1 MAEDNPLTNKEA
13 QPLIDKLL
21 TQLRRSEAKTTKGQ
35 DAANKKFEKAVDA
48 IEGLSDE
55 QKKRANTAAV
65 LEQTGY
71 SKQSAM
77 ILAKSSEQLDMVKD
91 RLSSLNETLE
101 ATGQDVSTNP
111 EIMRLEAEKKSIEE
125 FQKFGRNLDGFEK
138 TFVKFAGGSFEEM
151 KKSIEE
157 GGDLTSAGIGKSLQ
171 QNLRGD
177 FDRVL
182 SFFGPAV
189 GLLQQ
194 IPFLGTILTF
204 IGQSLKS
211 VLVRLALAAKDRIFS
226 KKTDK
231 KRLKIDE
238 TNLKINQKNAKIQ
251 EQQLRTQN
259 KAAISGQTV
268 LGGDDQPVEEGG
280 GDEAKGG
287 GSFRAASVFLGVAAA
302 IGGIAGAGLSAAA
315 VGMGIFAKGALRFA
329 AAIAVGGLALGV
341 GLTGVFGSFALGEKM
356 GAFDGMEAFG
366 KVNMLKV
373 LGSMLGLATLM
384 GVLGGIV
391 TSGIG
396 ALIMGAG
403 ALAIMALVGTLVLMG
418 KGLGNFAE
426 SILPFENM
434 NIPRIKGNIQEMAT
448 VAPDIKALMDASSGS
463 FFSFGD
469 HPLKK
474 LADALQPYEG
484 DMGKTTKNLKDLK
497 GALTN
502 FELPQTTLGQA
513 LADFFGV
520 GAIDQLNR
528 LGEIEIKD
536 GLGIEMSSL
545 GNGVTT
551 LSKALNNLD
560 DTKLSNLK
568 ELSTAL
574 RGMNN
579 VELNFGTVGVQSPAL
594 TSENDNMNGQTVFNN
609 IVSSPISQTNNT
621 VRQSYRA
628 TGARAVPTHIHNNT
642 MK

>member
-55 QKKRANTAAV
+55 QKKVANTAAV

-71 SKQSAM
+71 SKESAM

-91 RLSSLNETLE
+91 RLFSLNETLE

-211 VLVRLALAAKDRIFS
+211 VLVRLALAAKDRIFG

>member
-211 VLVRLALAAKDRIFS
+211 VLVRLALAAKDRIFG

-268 LGGDDQPVEEGG
+268 LGGDDQPVEGG
-280 GDEAKGG
+280 EGDEARGG